1 MYSVCYLYV
10 GRRRERMEEG
20 VAHRGLCNRM
30 HLFEPFYL
38 PALAT
43 VKTDICLSSTEPS
56 PLYLL
61 RFVERCAKPSS
72 LCVSPTVSSCF
83 YFYLFLRKKD
93 RFLFSQHSGL
103 GTAWPL
109 FPLHLQPRVG
119 SENDRRTWDA
129 LFRTGRIR

>member
-1 MYSVCYLYV
+1 
-10 GRRRERMEEG
+10 MEEG
-20 VAHRGLCNRM
+20 VAHRRLCNRM

-83 YFYLFLRKKD
+83 YFYLFLRKK
-93 RFLFSQHSGL
+93 RPISVLAAFRSWHCV
-103 GTAWPL
+103 AL
-109 FPLHLQPRVG
+109 FPWQPRGQV
-119 SENDRRTWDA
+119 
-129 LFRTGRIR
+129 RIRK